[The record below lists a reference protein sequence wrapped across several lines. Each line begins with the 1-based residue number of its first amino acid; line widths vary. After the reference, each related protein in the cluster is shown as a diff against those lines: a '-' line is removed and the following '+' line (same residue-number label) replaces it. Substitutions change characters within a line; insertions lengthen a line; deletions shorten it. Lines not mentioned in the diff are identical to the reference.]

1 MGVINMRCA
10 VVVLCVIG
18 ICRGDLL
25 DLFGA
30 QETKVAAKELAVVE
44 DWGSDIADYDTFDET
59 AKLVPAEAS
68 DYRNFNTTCG
78 AACSYSIL
86 GMAGVASFLANRY
99 LNQRPVAR
107 LSARKGPDFGELQ
120 AELKELKELK
130 EKVADVS
137 EKMANALKVAE
148 EEKKKKMAYALKV
161 SQEKKKRKK
170 MFEKYS
176 GRKRGGSSKGLLDQ
190 IGKGIGKGLQ
200 YAVKYAKELERAK
213 QKRK

>member
-10 VVVLCVIG
+10 VVVFCVFGLG

-30 QETKVAAKELAVVE
+30 QETKVAAKELPVGVE
-44 DWGSDIADYDTFDET
+44 DMDSDIADYDTFEET
-59 AKLVPAEAS
+59 AKLVPA
-68 DYRNFNTTCG
+68 DYRNFNTSCG
-78 AACSYSIL
+78 VACSYSIL

-99 LNQRPVAR
+99 LTQRPVAR
-107 LSARKGPDFGELQ
+107 LSARKGPDFDELQ

-137 EKMANALKVAE
+137 EKMAYALKVAE
-148 EEKKKKMAYALKV
+148 EGKKKKMAYALKV
-161 SQEKKKRKK
+161 SEEKKKRKK

-176 GRKRGGSSKGLLDQ
+176 GRKRGSSKGLLD
-190 IGKGIGKGLQ
+190 
-200 YAVKYAKELERAK
+200 
-213 QKRK
+213 